1 MTGGEI
7 FGLCWLASV
16 VAPFAWYTRAALTM
30 LADLA
35 DERQTP

>member
-16 VAPFAWYTRAALTM
+16 VALFVCYMRTDCAEGSR
-30 LADLA
+30 
-35 DERQTP
+35 

>member
-16 VAPFAWYTRAALTM
+16 VALFAWYM
-30 LADLA
+30 HADCTGGG
-35 DERQTP
+35 R

>member
-16 VAPFAWYTRAALTM
+16 VALFVGYMRADCA
-30 LADLA
+30 
-35 DERQTP
+35 EGGR

>member
-16 VAPFAWYTRAALTM
+16 VALFAWYLRAEVG
-30 LADLA
+30 ADR
-35 DERQTP
+35 EGGR

>member
-16 VAPFAWYTRAALTM
+16 VALFVGYMRTDCAEGGR
-30 LADLA
+30 
-35 DERQTP
+35 

>member
-16 VAPFAWYTRAALTM
+16 VALFAWYMRADCTGGS
-30 LADLA
+30 
-35 DERQTP
+35 Q